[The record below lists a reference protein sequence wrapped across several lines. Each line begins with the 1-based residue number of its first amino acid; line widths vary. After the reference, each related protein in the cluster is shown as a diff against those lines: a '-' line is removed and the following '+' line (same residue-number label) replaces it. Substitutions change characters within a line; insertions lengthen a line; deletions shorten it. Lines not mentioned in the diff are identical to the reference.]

1 MICSRNYFALWCL
14 GMINNLVYCVI
25 LSAADDIATTFG
37 QDSLVGLISW
47 ANNALGTVIKL
58 VNAFLLHHSSVSRRI
73 WVTAIMTAV
82 GIVIIA
88 LAAQIGNS
96 NASHF
101 IVAIVGITFVGTACS
116 FGEIILLGYL
126 EYYPSHLV
134 GGWSAGTG
142 MSGVMGSLMYLGF
155 SSAGVRFETTFLI
168 LLVFVALYLI
178 FFFAVLQKPST
189 SLLDSEGRINE
200 SASKLVKPESEE
212 TPEPQNMNE
221 SLTNEGDNDSYT
233 WQRVKKVHSQVFVYS
248 MNLLLVYMFEYGC
261 QFAAP
266 FAFPCWTK
274 KSDSFFIKNAFVLT
288 QFAYQ
293 IGVLKSRSSL
303 ALFRIDK
310 LYVMTALQGVNAVFW
325 LCQGK
330 YQFIHGDLD
339 PPSGQTI
346 DPAAHSAGPIWLLY
360 LLMWYCGLLGG
371 AAYVNVFY
379 KILNDPNVTE
389 KDRNLAM
396 NITCIYVNI
405 GIVLGSVMDV
415 IFASAVITRD
425 SCK

>member
-178 FFFAVLQKPST
+178 FFFAVLQKPEQQN
-189 SLLDSEGRINE
+189 SLEDT
-200 SASKLVKPESEE
+200 KLVN
-212 TPEPQNMNE
+212 TDQCQ
-221 SLTNEGDNDSYT
+221 DDSYT
-233 WQRVKKVHSQVFVYS
+233 WHRVKKVHSQVFVYS
-248 MNLLLVYMFEYGC
+248 MNLLLVYMFEYG
-261 QFAAP
+261 
-266 FAFPCWTK
+266 
-274 KSDSFFIKNAFVLT
+274 
-288 QFAYQ
+288 
-293 IGVLKSRSSL
+293 
-303 ALFRIDK
+303 
-310 LYVMTALQGVNAVFW
+310 
-325 LCQGK
+325 
-330 YQFIHGDLD
+330 
-339 PPSGQTI
+339 
-346 DPAAHSAGPIWLLY
+346 
-360 LLMWYCGLLGG
+360 
-371 AAYVNVFY
+371 
-379 KILNDPNVTE
+379 
-389 KDRNLAM
+389 
-396 NITCIYVNI
+396 
-405 GIVLGSVMDV
+405 
-415 IFASAVITRD
+415 
-425 SCK
+425 